1 MFISLEGIDGSG
13 KTTQAK
19 KLARLLTRK
28 YKREVLLTREPG
40 GWKGGSILRRMVR
53 DGRFKHQWSEA
64 FLFLLDRCEHVAG
77 VIEPALE
84 AGATVICD
92 RYQDS
97 TLAYQVWG
105 RGLPLAVFDALA
117 GMAKFPAP
125 DVTVFFDIPVEIA
138 LARASKRSSPDAFEK
153 EGAAF
158 MERIRR
164 GYIALSERDP
174 GRWIKIDCAA
184 CGEDDIFGKMTEA
197 LAGKGVIRD

>member
-19 KLARLLTRK
+19 KLAGLLTRK
-28 YKREVLLTREPG
+28 YKRQVLLTREPG
-40 GWKGGSILRRMVR
+40 GWKGGSVLRRMVR
-53 DGRFKHQWSEA
+53 GGRLKHQWSEA

-77 VIEPALE
+77 VIDPALE
-84 AGATVICD
+84 AGVTVVCD

-117 GMAKFPAP
+117 GMAKFPVP
-125 DVTVFFDIPVEIA
+125 DVTLFLDIPVETA
-138 LARASKRSSPDAFEK
+138 LVRASKRSSPDAFEK
-153 EGAAF
+153 EGASF
-158 MERIRR
+158 MERIRH
-164 GYIALSERDP
+164 GYITLSERDP
-174 GRWIKIDCAA
+174 GRWIKIDCAE
-184 CGEDDIFGKMTEA
+184 CGEDYIFEKITEG